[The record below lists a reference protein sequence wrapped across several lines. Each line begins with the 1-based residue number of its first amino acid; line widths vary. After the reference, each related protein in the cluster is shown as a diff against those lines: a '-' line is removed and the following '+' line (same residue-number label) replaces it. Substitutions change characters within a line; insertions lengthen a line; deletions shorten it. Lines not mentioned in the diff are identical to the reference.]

1 MKIAVAY
8 ENGNVL
14 SISDIQDNLR
24 FMKQMDRTLLKKKL

>member
-1 MKIAVAY
+1 MKIAVATRM
-8 ENGNVL
+8 EMFL